1 MSFFDLFRPTKSS
14 NAAKAAVAIQWL
26 NKLGHV
32 ERLSKSQIVCLITNL
47 PDAQKHLDAR
57 QYMFVKSVFDL
68 YRQETTLIP
77 LDMFKYVKVCKEI
90 ISAYETSVP
99 YFLFDGSYSE
109 HLTSKDIDDV
119 WLLYDKGL
127 RYDEMEEL
135 IFRGFVGKK
144 ADELRNN

>member
-1 MSFFDLFRPTKSS
+1 
-14 NAAKAAVAIQWL
+14 
-26 NKLGHV
+26 
-32 ERLSKSQIVCLITNL
+32 
-47 PDAQKHLDAR
+47 
-57 QYMFVKSVFDL
+57 MFVKSVFDL